1 MYIVVLNK
9 YVIVMAWYIYVETD
23 TY

>member
-9 YVIVMAWYIYVETD
+9 YVIVMMGYIYVETD